1 MSDIFAIAG
10 PILRILD
17 AETAHNLTIT
27 ALYRGLNPFKVPPAT
42 PQLATKVL
50 GLELPNPVGIAAG
63 FDKNAEVPDQMLA
76 MGFGFAEV
84 GTVTPQPQDGNP
96 RPRLFRLQED
106 GAVINRMGFNN
117 QGHAAAQAR
126 LRARRGKPGIVGVNI
141 GANKTSED
149 RIADYLL
156 GLEAFHD
163 LASYLTINVSSPNTP
178 GLRGLQSRGELEEL
192 IGRLMAKRAELQST
206 TPLLLKIAPDLGDDE
221 LDDIAAVCLDAGIDG
236 LIISNT
242 TISRPPLTSSK
253 ANEQG
258 GLSGA
263 PLFEMSTVVLAK
275 MYRRTRGEL
284 PLIGVG
290 GITSGETAWQKIRAG
305 ASLIQL
311 YSALVYQGPKLVW
324 DIRYHVAAQLAAG
337 SYNNLA
343 DAVGSGAQEWEAK

>member
-1 MSDIFAIAG
+1 MRF
-10 PILRILD
+10 LD
-17 AETAHNLTIT
+17 AETAHNMTIA
-27 ALYRGLNPFKVPPAT
+27 ALYRGLNPFKVPAGT

-50 GLELPNPVGIAAG
+50 GLELANPVGIAAG

-84 GTVTPQPQDGNP
+84 GTVTPRPQDGNP
-96 RPRLFRLQED
+96 RPRLFRLED
-106 GAVINRMGFNN
+106 DAAVINRMGFNN
-117 QGHAAAQAR
+117 QGHAAARAR
-126 LRARRGKPGIVGVNI
+126 LLARRDKGGIVGVNI

-163 LASYLTINVSSPNTP
+163 VASYLTINVSSPNTP

-192 IGRLMAKRAELQST
+192 IGKLMAKRAELKST
-206 TPLLLKIAPDLGDDE
+206 TPLVLKIAPDLGDDE
-221 LDDIAAVCLDAGIDG
+221 LDDIAAVCLAAGIDG

-242 TISRPPLTSSK
+242 TISRPQLTSPH
-253 ANEQG
+253 AGEQG

-275 MYRRTRGEL
+275 MYRRTNGKL

-290 GITSGETAWQKIRAG
+290 GISSGEAAWQKIRAG
-305 ASLIQL
+305 ASLVQL

-324 DIRYHVAAQLAAG
+324 DIRRHVADQLAG
-337 SYNNLA
+337 GGFDNVA
-343 DAVGSGAQEWEAK
+343 DAVGAGAEEWSAK